1 MVRSRYTMQDFDF
14 AIVYVQKLDIF
25 YIFPVDVFMSFG
37 STISLVEV
45 DKRQRMPRSADYLEA
60 WELISSWAAQVAT
73 LE

>member
-1 MVRSRYTMQDFDF
+1 MQDFDF

-37 STISLVEV
+37 STISLVEA
-45 DKRQRMPRSADYLEA
+45 DKRQRKPRSADYREA